1 MELLTAEQI
10 SQKFE
15 YSVLSI
21 KNQFKRTAAAI
32 EKKYGVN
39 VTKIKQNGNTYYTF
53 DKPDE
58 RALTIFEE
66 NKDLYVPLE
75 SLQLQAFEFYILLA
89 IVVSE
94 YGTYRGTYE
103 HLLNY
108 MGITLNKK
116 NIELTNAAIKSLK
129 EKGYL
134 LNIDIMDDGKFTLIL
149 RTAVEKDNAVTIE
162 MLKESKKIIE
172 KNNKPIKY
180 LPRLVQVWM
189 AIQEC
194 EKHQPFTYLEL
205 QELTGLSNY
214 QIRELKKLLEH
225 NNIFISNRAG
235 SYWKCLGMTVDLN
248 AFYNN

>member
-1 MELLTAEQI
+1 M
-10 SQKFE
+10 
-15 YSVLSI
+15 SI
-21 KNQFKRTAAAI
+21 T
-32 EKKYGVN
+32 
-39 VTKIKQNGNTYYTF
+39 
-53 DKPDE
+53 
-58 RALTIFEE
+58 
-66 NKDLYVPLE
+66 
-75 SLQLQAFEFYILLA
+75 
-89 IVVSE
+89 
-94 YGTYRGTYE
+94 
-103 HLLNY
+103 
-108 MGITLNKK
+108 KK
-116 NIELTNAAIKSLK
+116 NINLVDAAIKSLK

-149 RTAVEKDNAVTIE
+149 RTDVEKNNSVTIE

-205 QELTGLSNY
+205 QKLTGLSNY
-214 QIRELKKLLEH
+214 QNKELKKLLEH